1 MTIEVIVILIII
13 FLLYY
18 NLHSKEQFAGEQ
30 RKSTDLNTNLKKI
43 VNDLH
48 KYKIKNWYIAYGTL
62 LGIIRN
68 GNCIDN
74 DDDIDIIIEE
84 SELSKLHQLRKKEGY
99 KYEYESGCCNY
110 KNFVRI
116 VGDNNI
122 PIDFYVVKRK
132 GNNFIDTHEKLD
144 WYDVFP
150 ISKKKWNGVTL
161 QLPNNYISK
170 LNTLY
175 IDIHKKF
182 KRGEYKTVH
191 ERGIKIIK

>member
-1 MTIEVIVILIII
+1 MTIIIVILIVI

-18 NLHSKEQFAGEQ
+18 NLNCKEQFAGVE

-43 VNDLH
+43 VNNLH

-84 SELSKLHQLRKKEGY
+84 SELSKLHELREKEGY
-99 KYEYESGCCNY
+99 KYENGCCNY

-116 VGDNNI
+116 VGNNNI
-122 PIDFYVVKRK
+122 PIDFYVVQRD
-132 GNNFIDTHEKLD
+132 NNNYIDTHEKLD

-150 ISKKKWNGVTL
+150 IRKKEWNGVNL

-175 IDIHKKF
+175 IDIYKKF

-191 ERGIKIIK
+191 ERGVKIIK